1 MLNIIKEMHKLLMY
15 FNMNRNV
22 MVIKITLVDGLQ
34 QLIYC
39 FFLIFYITG
48 MSTNEEQKY
57 TSSHYIGKESSCKQL
72 QVAEEISALSIIVC
86 AVLCEQSVDCFVFSY
101 DQKIFRVFQ
110 NPHVIYATTRV
121 NSFTIFLLSLFYCRQ
136 KMLLFCIYVFH

>member
-1 MLNIIKEMHKLLMY
+1 
-15 FNMNRNV
+15 
-22 MVIKITLVDGLQ
+22 
-34 QLIYC
+34 
-39 FFLIFYITG
+39 

-101 DQKIFRVFQ
+101 DNSVLICLLYYHKVLP
-110 NPHVIYATTRV
+110 NYATV
-121 NSFTIFLLSLFYCRQ
+121 KYFG
-136 KMLLFCIYVFH
+136 K

>member
-1 MLNIIKEMHKLLMY
+1 
-15 FNMNRNV
+15 
-22 MVIKITLVDGLQ
+22 
-34 QLIYC
+34 
-39 FFLIFYITG
+39 

-101 DQKIFRVFQ
+101 ENSALICLLYYLKALQT
-110 NPHVIYATTRV
+110 NATV
-121 NSFTIFLLSLFYCRQ
+121 KYLG
-136 KMLLFCIYVFH
+136 K